1 MRVEKVFMLQSQNLV
16 TECPWELTHSAM
28 SAELF
33 NVISFFLRCS
43 RTSTCAVGAQQLSL
57 DLEVN
62 VACLSE

>member
-33 NVISFFLRCS
+33 NVISFFFKM
-43 RTSTCAVGAQQLSL
+43 Q
-57 DLEVN
+57 
-62 VACLSE
+62 